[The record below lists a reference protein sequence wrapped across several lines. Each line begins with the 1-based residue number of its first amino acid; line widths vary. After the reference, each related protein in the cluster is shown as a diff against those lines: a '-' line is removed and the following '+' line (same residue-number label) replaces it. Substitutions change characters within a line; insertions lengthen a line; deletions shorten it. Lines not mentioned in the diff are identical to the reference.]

1 MTPYVYG
8 NKLNKTRL
16 QADLATGQV
25 PPLVALAVLA
35 WLYGPVPE
43 HMRPH
48 DDDPAT
54 IPLFPTH
61 PDTTR

>member
-8 NKLNKTRL
+8 NELDEARL

-25 PPLVALAVLA
+25 PPLVALAVLT
-35 WLYGPVPE
+35 WLYGPAPE
-43 HMRPH
+43 HQRPS

-61 PDTTR
+61 PDTSR

>member
-1 MTPYVYG
+1 MTPYIICG
-8 NKLNKTRL
+8 ELDTARL

-25 PPLVALAVLA
+25 PPTVALAVLM
-35 WLYGPVPE
+35 WLYGPQPE
-43 HMRPH
+43 HMRPS